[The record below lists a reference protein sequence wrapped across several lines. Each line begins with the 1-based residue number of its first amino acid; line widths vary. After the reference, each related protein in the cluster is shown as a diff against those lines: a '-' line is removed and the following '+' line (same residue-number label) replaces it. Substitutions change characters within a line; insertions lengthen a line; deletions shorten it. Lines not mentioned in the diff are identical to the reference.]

1 MSIARWCF
9 FFSSRRRHTRC
20 RYVTGVQR
28 CALPICGNERFDA
41 VPCNP
46 SDPSNILFSSGT
58 TKDPKAIPW
67 THTTPIKAAAD
78 AYLHQ
83 DVHPDDVLAWPTS
96 FGWMMGP
103 WLAYASLINRATMAL
118 YVGST
123 TRRPF
128 GIFVS
133 AAGVTMLGVVP
144 KLVRAWRIDGTMD
157 GLDWSRIR
165 RFSSTAEP
173 STPEDMLYLMYL
185 AGYKPARYIRYSMS
199 SGEEGSA

>member
-1 MSIARWCF
+1 LLGDDEGSEGDPLDPYDPDQ
-9 FFSSRRRHTRC
+9 SRGRR
-20 RYVTGVQR
+20 Y
-28 CALPICGNERFDA
+28 I
-41 VPCNP
+41 
-46 SDPSNILFSSGT
+46 
-58 TKDPKAIPW
+58 
-67 THTTPIKAAAD
+67 
-78 AYLHQ
+78 HQ

-128 GIFVS
+128 GEFVS
-133 AAGVTMLGVVP
+133 TAGVTMLGVVP
-144 KLVRAWRIDGTMD
+144 KLVRAWRIDGTME

-173 STPEDMLYLMYL
+173 STPESMLYMMYS
-185 AGYKPARYIRYSMS
+185 AGYKPVLEYRGGTGIGGGS
-199 SGEEGSA
+199 STGPMVQPWA